1 MKTVFVLALLFASS
15 PAWAEEI
22 SGCRYTTQTR
32 TVANCTV
39 DGKSASVPAQ
49 PGNRHW
55 DQIVREQ
62 IPIADP
68 E

>member
-1 MKTVFVLALLFASS
+1 MKTAAFLVILLFSA
-15 PAWAEEI
+15 PAWAETI
-22 SGCRYTTQTR
+22 SGCRYTTQAR

-55 DQIVREQ
+55 DQIIREQ